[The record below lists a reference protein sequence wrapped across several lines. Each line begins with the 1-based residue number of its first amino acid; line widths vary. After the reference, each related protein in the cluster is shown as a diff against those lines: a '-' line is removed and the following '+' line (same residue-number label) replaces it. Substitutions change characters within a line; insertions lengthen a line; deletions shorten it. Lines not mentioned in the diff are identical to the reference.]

1 MPRPVGAAPESVGC
15 FVNILLRSRDVSDP
29 RIAIGLVPVWDD
41 PTTSMQLEH
50 LRRLLEKLLGSAV
63 LFIRYRKP
71 EAMAHAF
78 EDGEV
83 DLVWTSPILAL
94 THPSMAR
101 GVPLASAVRG
111 GATHYHSVL
120 FVSADSDMK
129 SAMAMQGRSVAWVAP
144 TSAAGYVFP
153 RVALASQGLDPQTLF
168 KTEMFCFSHGAVVDA
183 VTSGQ
188 ADVGASFAVFEDGDP
203 TKSLRRAGF
212 QDAEHDVAVRILVVS
227 SAIPSDLW
235 LATRPA
241 AQYLA
246 DRLLSS
252 LSELCAQAPNAMMSV
267 FGAEM
272 YVAPDLKRLEG
283 LREDVEH
290 AQSLELISIE
300 EDE

>member
-1 MPRPVGAAPESVGC
+1 MS
-15 FVNILLRSRDVSDP
+15 

-50 LRRLLEKLLGSAV
+50 VRRLLEQLLETRV

-71 EAMAHAF
+71 EALAHAF

-83 DLVWTSPILAL
+83 DLAWTSPILAL
-94 THPSMAR
+94 THPSMGR
-101 GVPLASAVRG
+101 GVPLASAVRQ

-120 FVSADSDMK
+120 FVSSDSSLK
-129 SAMAMQGRSVAWVAP
+129 SATALQGCSVAWVAP
-144 TSAAGYVFP
+144 TSASGYVFP

-168 KTEMFCFSHGAVVDA
+168 KTEIFCFSHGAVVDA
-183 VTSGQ
+183 VLSGQ
-188 ADVGASFAVFEDGDP
+188 ADVGASFAVFEDGDA
-203 TKSLRRAGF
+203 TKPLLRAGF
-212 QDAEHDVAVRILVVS
+212 QDTEHDIAVRILVVS
-227 SAIPSDLW
+227 APIPSDLW

-241 AQYLA
+241 HQQLG
-246 DRLLSS
+246 DRLLRS
-252 LSELCAQAPNAMMSV
+252 LEEVCKQAPNAMMSV

-272 YVAPDLKRLEG
+272 YVAPDVKRLEH
-283 LREDVEH
+283 LRENVEH